1 MSNKPEPLT
10 EADSGFT
17 NAHSAETVGS
27 SPHIFPHINSLLS
40 GVPSY
45 TAQVFPQLVTYK
57 TWLCFKSCAGGGV
70 LGVDL

>member
-10 EADSGFT
+10 EAGSGFT
-17 NAHSAETVGS
+17 NRQAAETVGS
-27 SPHIFPHINSLLS
+27 SPHRFPHINSLHSRL
-40 GVPSY
+40 PSH

-57 TWLCFKSCAGGGV
+57 IELGSNSRAGGGV